1 MEIQNWICGTL
12 NIYVCVYIFTNTT
25 SFQFLSFCQVLSY
38 DQLLEQLD
46 LSNVRE
52 LEDFLINEC
61 MYMVGAIYSVSYI
74 IFGICDVTFL
84 GPVKKELIFEL
95 NFLNLR

>member
-1 MEIQNWICGTL
+1 MDIQNWICGPL
-12 NIYVCVYIFTNTT
+12 NLYVHIQLV
-25 SFQFLSFCQVLSY
+25 SKLLSVCQVLSY

-61 MYMVGAIYSVSYI
+61 MYMVGAPYS
-74 IFGICDVTFL
+74 FGY
-84 GPVKKELIFEL
+84 
-95 NFLNLR
+95 

>member
-1 MEIQNWICGTL
+1 M
-12 NIYVCVYIFTNTT
+12 FTNTT

-61 MYMVGAIYSVSYI
+61 MYMVGAIYSGSYI

-84 GPVKKELIFEL
+84 GPVNKELIFEL